1 MVHFALNGQT
11 YEKLDQTPMGLPG
24 YLFSPGPN
32 LSENL
37 FFHVCLWSAFFFKW
51 RHDEK
56 FKHGKSAS

>member
-37 FFHVCLWSAFFFKW
+37 FFHVCLWSAFF
-51 RHDEK
+51 
-56 FKHGKSAS
+56 